1 MNDDFN
7 RLSEA
12 VMEHIAALNRSK
24 STRNA
29 YRRCFC
35 CLSTYLNEKGV
46 AYSQDEAALWLS
58 SVSSQVNKTELSL
71 FTAAVNKLND
81 LYLYGE
87 VRKGHYDPQKT
98 IAGKLCPEFKHVHS
112 RLLEHIS
119 GLAEDT
125 VSAHSWQ
132 CASILLRLQ
141 GNGIHSVSVVTYDML
156 LDEFNCSAKKTYYA
170 RCMHHANCYEV
181 TFVKVKI
188 RHPTNFLPDDHI
200 CLHFQLL
207 EGALI

>member
-7 RLSEA
+7 HLSEA
-12 VMEHIAALNRSK
+12 VMEHITAQNRSK

-35 CLSTYLNEKGV
+35 SLSTYLNEKGV

-98 IAGKLCPEFKHVHS
+98 IAGKLCPEFVPYLS
-112 RLLEHIS
+112 RS
-119 GLAEDT
+119 
-125 VSAHSWQ
+125 
-132 CASILLRLQ
+132 
-141 GNGIHSVSVVTYDML
+141 
-156 LDEFNCSAKKTYYA
+156 
-170 RCMHHANCYEV
+170 
-181 TFVKVKI
+181 TF
-188 RHPTNFLPDDHI
+188 
-200 CLHFQLL
+200 
-207 EGALI
+207 